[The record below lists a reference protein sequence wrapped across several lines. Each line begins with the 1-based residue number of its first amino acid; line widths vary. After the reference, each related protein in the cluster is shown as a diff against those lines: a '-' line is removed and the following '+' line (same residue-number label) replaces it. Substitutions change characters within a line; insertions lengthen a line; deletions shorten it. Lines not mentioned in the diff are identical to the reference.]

1 MTTKGGFIADA
12 VAELIAIEEALAMT
26 PGGAR
31 PEALGLITA
40 DAFEVRRR
48 DRVAHVVT
56 LVASRRLMRDLE
68 DIETAIYR
76 TQGEP

>member
-1 MTTKGGFIADA
+1 MTTKGGFIGNA
-12 VAELIAIEEALAMT
+12 VDELIAIEDAVSMM
-26 PGGAR
+26 PGDM
-31 PEALGLITA
+31 TA
-40 DAFEVRRR
+40 DAFRN
-48 DRVAHVVT
+48 RVAHVVT